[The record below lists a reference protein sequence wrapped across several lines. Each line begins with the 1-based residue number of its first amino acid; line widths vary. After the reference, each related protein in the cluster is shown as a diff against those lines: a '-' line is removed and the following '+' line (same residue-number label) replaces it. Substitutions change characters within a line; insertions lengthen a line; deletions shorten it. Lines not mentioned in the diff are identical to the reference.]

1 MPCSQRL
8 YSCKGLPD
16 GDNGIPGH
24 RWSDQYVTCYRNRTI
39 TIHKC
44 ATGMFDP
51 INKVCD
57 NKIDKGIKKK
67 VAKLIFSIHINTLFT
82 GVYIVMLN
90 EGPTVNKYIFAAI
103 NFHVL
108 LLQDC
113 FIDI

>member
-1 MPCSQRL
+1 MNCMPCTQRL

-44 ATGMFDP
+44 TTGMFDP

-57 NKIDKGIKKK
+57 NKIDKGMER
-67 VAKLIFSIHINTLFT
+67 VAKLIFSIHITLFT
-82 GVYIVMLN
+82 GVYFVSLI
-90 EGPTVNKYIFAAI
+90 GG
-103 NFHVL
+103 L
-108 LLQDC
+108 L
-113 FIDI
+113 

>member
-1 MPCSQRL
+1 
-8 YSCKGLPD
+8 
-16 GDNGIPGH
+16 
-24 RWSDQYVTCYRNRTI
+24 
-39 TIHKC
+39 
-44 ATGMFDP
+44 MFDP